1 LARATTCI
9 AKLALG
15 ALLGLWLL
23 GPSAPVNAAPAF
35 FPGLD
40 AERASRASLVEQIKI
55 FQRGRPPIYPYYY
68 KQGRPGGWDFYLGFV
83 PYAKG
88 DYGTQAVQR
97 SQYPQDIAWPESMRF
112 YGPVPSGRAYRKAPR
127 R

>member
-1 LARATTCI
+1 MGQATPCS

-15 ALLGLWLL
+15 ALFGLWLF
-23 GPSAPVNAAPAF
+23 GPSAPANAAPAF
-35 FPGLD
+35 VPNLG
-40 AERASRASLVEQIKI
+40 AERACPIEQAKI

-68 KQGRPGGWDFYLGFV
+68 RKAPPGGWDVYLGFV

-88 DYGTQAVQR
+88 DYATQAIQR
-97 SQYPQDIAWPESMRF
+97 SQYPQDIEWPESMRA
-112 YGPVPSGRAYRKAPR
+112 YGPVPSNRAYRKAPR

>member
-1 LARATTCI
+1 LARATTVF

-15 ALLGLWLL
+15 ALAALWLSGL
-23 GPSAPVNAAPAF
+23 AVTAKAAPPFA
-35 FPGLD
+35 PDLS
-40 AERASRASLVEQIKI
+40 AEAASPVEQAKI

-68 KQGRPGGWDFYLGFV
+68 KKAPPGGWDFYLGFV

-97 SQYPQDIAWPESMRF
+97 SQYPQDIEWPESMRP
-112 YGPVPSGRAYRKAPR
+112 YGPIPSNRAYKRYRP
-127 R
+127 

>member
-1 LARATTCI
+1 LARATICF

-15 ALLGLWLL
+15 ALAGFGILG
-23 GPSAPVNAAPAF
+23 VTAPAQAASPF
-35 FPGLD
+35 VPGLS
-40 AERASRASLVEQIKI
+40 AEGASPVEQAKI

-68 KQGRPGGWDFYLGFV
+68 KKAPPGGWDFYLGFV

-97 SQYPQDIAWPESMRF
+97 SQYPQDIEWPESMRP
-112 YGPVPSGRAYRKAPR
+112 YGPIPSNRGYKRYRR
-127 R
+127 

>member
-1 LARATTCI
+1 LAGGITDF

-15 ALLGLWLL
+15 ALVGALLVGLSASASAAPTFVP
-23 GPSAPVNAAPAF
+23 GPS
-35 FPGLD
+35 
-40 AERASRASLVEQIKI
+40 AERASPVEQAKI

-68 KQGRPGGWDFYLGFV
+68 KKAPPGGWDFYLGFV

-97 SQYPQDIAWPESMRF
+97 SQYPQDIEWPESMRP
-112 YGPVPSGRAYRKAPR
+112 YGPIPSNRAYKRYR